1 MFENRPIGILRFLH
15 FRKRAFTFFFSTQ
28 LSKVVSISSV
38 LNPSKC
44 VHNFA
49 LVLHLHILLRVVIIC
64 FIAIVDY
71 LFVTELPI
79 A

>member
-1 MFENRPIGILRFLH
+1 VFENRPIGILRFFCILENALL
-15 FRKRAFTFFFSTQ
+15 RFFSTQ
-28 LSKVVSISSV
+28 LPKVVSKSSV

-44 VHNFA
+44 GHNFA
-49 LVLHLHILLRVVIIC
+49 LVLHLHILLVVIIC